1 MLSLGFSADLAFA
14 GAPCEFLL
22 NSAEGGRV
30 DNGRVAVFHIVFRAF
45 AVVDSDLFADAV
57 GDVGLIDD
65 GIAFVSLVGENGLYR
80 GKLPFCFSRRA
91 FDALFFK

>member
-22 NSAEGGRV
+22 SPAEGSRV
-30 DNGRVAVFHIVFRAF
+30 DNGRVAVFHIVFWAF

-57 GDVGLIDD
+57 GNVGFVDD
-65 GIAFVSLVGENGLYR
+65 GIALILFIGENGLYR
-80 GKLPFCFSRRA
+80 
-91 FDALFFK
+91 

>member
-1 MLSLGFSADLAFA
+1 MLGLGFSADLAFA

-30 DNGRVAVFHIVFRAF
+30 DDGRVAVFHIVFRAF
-45 AVVDSDLFADAV
+45 TVVDSDLFADAV

-65 GIAFVSLVGENGLYR
+65 GIAFAISSPVSFLYSFSFFHLV
-80 GKLPFCFSRRA
+80 A
-91 FDALFFK
+91 

>member
-1 MLSLGFSADLAFA
+1 MLGLGFSADLAFA

-22 NSAEGGRV
+22 NSAEGSRV
-30 DNGRVAVFHIVFRAF
+30 DDGRVAVFHIVFRAF

-65 GIAFVSLVGENGLYR
+65 SVFKERAEAIEKAPSLFQPKKQVGYNQI
-80 GKLPFCFSRRA
+80 F
-91 FDALFFK
+91 